1 MKKKKISLNAG
12 AVETGLHCVMLFFQG
27 WNLNM
32 FHEGTEE
39 NHFEENKWYN
49 IRNVYFNSHQDALI
63 YYAETP
69 CPASQLIS
77 GETKEELEKKV
88 EEMKQNYQNEDWLK
102 ENLYP
107 YL

>member
-1 MKKKKISLNAG
+1 MKKKKFSVNAG
-12 AVETGLHCVMLFFQG
+12 AVETGLHCVMLFYQG
-27 WNLNM
+27 WEMNA

-39 NHFEENKWYN
+39 RHYDDNKWYN
-49 IRNVYFNSHQDALI
+49 PRNVYFNKHSEALT

-77 GETKEELEKKV
+77 GETREELEKKV
-88 EEMKQNYQNEDWLK
+88 KEMQENFQNKEWLDK
-102 ENLYP
+102 NLYP